1 MEIFLRKSYLC
12 YMAGMKF
19 ILHSGLSLLMAGL
32 ILVSCKDIKSY
43 PDVPEVKFK
52 EFRYE
57 DTTLVISFIDGDG
70 DFGIPAG
77 YMDPPFDTG
86 GAYYFNVFFTFEQ
99 KVDTGYVRVP
109 MADYSY
115 WNLRVEDVPQ
125 PQGQNKTMFGDIELM
140 LVPILGS
147 RYVYP
152 DTFRFTFYLYDFALH
167 RSNTGVSPPLTFK
180 GR

>member
-19 ILHSGLSLLMAGL
+19 LLRSGLSLLMAGL